1 MTEPL
6 AGLSS
11 DEQRAAR
18 AAAQVTGSTATAHDI
33 GGRQGAVD
41 VTLTYADG
49 REGALEVTLHAEKGT
64 QERDSILRDE
74 QYQWPNPGLWD
85 WSIRLGPSARIAE
98 LKPCY
103 GRIIALCEEAG
114 VTSPRHLPWALR
126 DTDPDV
132 RWLIDHPGRDDEP
145 DAGGIGPHPA
155 EPCVGARRLLSR
167 ASTFSEGPVTDS
179 GLGRVDLLFKLL
191 TRLGLNT
198 PDGLHPRLDALA
210 RCVPVILR
218 AK

>member
-1 MTEPL
+1 M
-6 AGLSS
+6 
-11 DEQRAAR
+11 
-18 AAAQVTGSTATAHDI
+18 
-33 GGRQGAVD
+33 
-41 VTLTYADG
+41 
-49 REGALEVTLHAEKGT
+49 HAEKGT

-198 PDGLHPRLDALA
+198 PDGLHPYLERLHGDLERRPLAEQIIDAPIAEDESSYEKYLA
-210 RCVPVILR
+210 VRAETDVSRERPLSRKHRMAHRALR
-218 AK
+218 ALGKA